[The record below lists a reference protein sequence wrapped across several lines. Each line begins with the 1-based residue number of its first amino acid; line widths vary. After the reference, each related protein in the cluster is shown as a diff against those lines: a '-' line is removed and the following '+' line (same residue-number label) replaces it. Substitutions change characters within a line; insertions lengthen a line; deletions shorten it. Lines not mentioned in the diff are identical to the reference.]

1 MVITPMSVG
10 ASAVFVPDAGSGLA
24 GRATLVVVLLTA
36 SSAIW
41 WFARRWASRFRPVH
55 RRPGTAVL
63 TSADLD
69 RALGR
74 RATFVQFSAAT
85 CAACPQVNRL
95 LTDLVTEEP
104 GVIHV
109 DLDAVDHLDL
119 VRRLGV
125 YRTPTVL
132 LIDADGAVRMRTS
145 GPLTPAHALAALRLL
160 SHDAPRRLDA

>member
-1 MVITPMSVG
+1 MRIAG
-10 ASAVFVPDAGSGLA
+10 FVPDAGSGLA
-24 GRATLVVVLLTA
+24 GRVTLVVVLLA
-36 SSAIW
+36 AASAIW

-55 RRPGTAVL
+55 RRPGVEVL

-74 RATFVQFSAAT
+74 RATFVQFSAST

-109 DLDAVDHLDL
+109 DLDAADHLDL

-132 LIDADGAVRMRTS
+132 LVDADGAVRSRTS
-145 GPLTPAHALAALRLL
+145 GPLTPAHALAALRQL
-160 SHDAPRRLDA
+160 SHAAPRSLDA